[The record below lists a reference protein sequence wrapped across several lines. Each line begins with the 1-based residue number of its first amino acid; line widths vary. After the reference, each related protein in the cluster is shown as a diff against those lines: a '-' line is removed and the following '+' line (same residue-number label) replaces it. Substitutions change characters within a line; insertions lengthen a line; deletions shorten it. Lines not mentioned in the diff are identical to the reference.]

1 MIYHIKSNYVV
12 ISYNTRYSG
21 RLEITHK
28 GISILNND
36 AQNEVNTLW
45 FTTMKILRTFF
56 QEHKEFNVANLYN
69 DYYWYYNE
77 YRWKPKE

>member
-1 MIYHIKSNYVV
+1 MHD
-12 ISYNTRYSG
+12 T
-21 RLEITHK
+21 
-28 GISILNND
+28 D

-45 FTTMKILRTFF
+45 LATMKILRTFF